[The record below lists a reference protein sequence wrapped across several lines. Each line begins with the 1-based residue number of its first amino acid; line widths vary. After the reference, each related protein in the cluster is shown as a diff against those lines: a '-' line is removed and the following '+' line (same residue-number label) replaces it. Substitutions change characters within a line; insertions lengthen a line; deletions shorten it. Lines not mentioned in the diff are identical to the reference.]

1 MTHVWT
7 LEPAFDNVQAVF
19 SSSISLTPV
28 VSSDSSAVSGNAALP
43 GGAVAPDVADARSLA
58 FSATTGQRPPLP
70 LPLGLKKR
78 PHDVVV
84 RGGGLEAEGPSTAG
98 DPLRPSMLMRVPAA
112 GKTCGQAGAQGTLGI
127 TTPLVEQEGHTDDQ
141 PQSGTQ
147 PPLDENVLGSNACP
161 AVAVMLP
168 HKRARSSSS
177 FLRFASPTTINVA
190 SALSLLSKAVVHTN
204 AQ

>member
-1 MTHVWT
+1 
-7 LEPAFDNVQAVF
+7 
-19 SSSISLTPV
+19 
-28 VSSDSSAVSGNAALP
+28 
-43 GGAVAPDVADARSLA
+43 
-58 FSATTGQRPPLP
+58 
-70 LPLGLKKR
+70 
-78 PHDVVV
+78 
-84 RGGGLEAEGPSTAG
+84 
-98 DPLRPSMLMRVPAA
+98 MLMRVPAA
-112 GKTCGQAGAQGTLGI
+112 GKTCGQTGAQGTLGI

-147 PPLDENVLGSNACP
+147 PPLDENVLGSNACQ